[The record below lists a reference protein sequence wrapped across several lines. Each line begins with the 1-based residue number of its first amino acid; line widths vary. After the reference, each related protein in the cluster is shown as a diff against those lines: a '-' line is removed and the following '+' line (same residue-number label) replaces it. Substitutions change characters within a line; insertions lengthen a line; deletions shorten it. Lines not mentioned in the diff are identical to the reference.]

1 MAENG
6 PLPDHLRCKRTDG
19 RRWRCGRKV
28 LPGKKLCEIHHL
40 QGKHRQHKW
49 KVPESLK
56 IQREYKNRNKIS
68 NGARVRLQKEEADV
82 VLSKLGQKRKKS
94 EGFEEVVKMK
104 KKKKM
109 KKKVKA
115 KKNTLQFELIRM
127 VLKREVEKRKGQST
141 SNKKPNSKS
150 KSGSSDNNGGE
161 EGEEDDEDE
170 EPELMRDLPNGFMAI
185 SPVKHFNN
193 VGSCSASAASCDVKI
208 GSDSSSGIR
217 FRSKNLEPLPIGAA
231 LQVKDMVELR
241 RGKKK
246 QKCHWCRKNGLSSTL
261 IQCSSCS
268 KEFFCTDCIKDRYFD
283 EQEEVQN
290 ACPVCRG
297 TCGCKPCLAGRF
309 KDSDCEEYSNGG
321 RQVNKVL
328 HFHYMIC
335 MLLPVLK
342 QMNRDLVSEIDTEA
356 KMKGL
361 KPSEVQIE
369 LAKVSS
375 NQRSCNKCKASIVD
389 FHRSCQICSYNLC
402 LRCCR
407 DVFQGIVCGNVDVL
421 VSKCPTRRKTFIS
434 GKQQCEVISAFTSKK
449 RLPGRCPS
457 NRKAFNGCV
466 GIPCPSSEFGG
477 CGDSLLDLSSLF
489 PLSWAKELET
499 SAEELIGCYEL
510 PETLDIN
517 SSCSLCTES
526 DLDTDEIRQSQEASA
541 REDSQD
547 NLLYCPTAAEIHG
560 DNLEHFQ
567 KHWGKGQPVK
577 VRNVLLGTS
586 DLSWDPIVMFCTYL
600 KNNANTP
607 GNTQATDSLDH
618 FEVEIG
624 VRQLFMGSI
633 RGPKKA
639 NMWHEDLKLKGWLSS
654 QVIQEHLP
662 AHFSEIL
669 HALPLPEYMDP
680 ASGLLNVAAEL
691 PQEISK
697 PDLGPS
703 IYISYNSGNDIV
715 RADSVSKLR
724 YDTYDVVNVLVH
736 ATDAPVSTEQL
747 NYIRKLMKKN
757 KEENRANG
765 GSIEELGLHDLV
777 EEEVQ
782 LHKKVARVSWFS
794 AAAAAAQH
802 EACDEKPEAAFHNNG
817 ACSDTDSDTDT
828 DTDTDT
834 EVSKFFFGPVKGS
847 RTSDHRPS
855 RIKHTETTSD
865 EEFVSEKHEES
876 CGVLW
881 DVFRRQDVPKLV
893 EYLRLHSKEFV
904 ETYGSRKPVTHP
916 IHDQIFFLDA
926 VHKRRLKEE
935 FEIEPWSFEQH
946 VGEAVIVPAGCP
958 YQIRNLKS
966 CVNIVLDFVSP
977 ESVVQS
983 MQLIDELRLLPDKHK
998 ARADSLEVKQMA
1010 IHGVSR
1016 AIKEIRD
1023 LTS

>member
-6 PLPDHLRCKRTDG
+6 SLPDHLRCKRTDG
-19 RRWRCGRKV
+19 RRWRCGRRV
-28 LPGKKLCEIHHL
+28 EQGKKLCEIHHL
-40 QGKHRQHKW
+40 QGKHRSHKW

-56 IQREYKNRNKIS
+56 IQRKYKNSN
-68 NGARVRLQKEEADV
+68 NGARVRLPKEGDV
-82 VLSKLGQKRKKS
+82 VLSKLGQKRKRP
-94 EGFEEVVKMK
+94 EGFHEVVKMK
-104 KKKKM
+104 KKTKTKKI
-109 KKKVKA
+109 KA

-127 VLKREVEKRKGQST
+127 ALNRAVEKRKGQST
-141 SNKKPNSKS
+141 NNKKSNSKN
-150 KSGSSDNNGGE
+150 KSGSSENNSGE
-161 EGEEDDEDE
+161 EEEEDE
-170 EPELMRDLPNGFMAI
+170 EHELMRDLPNGFMAI
-185 SPVKHFNN
+185 SPAKHFNN
-193 VGSCSASAASCDVKI
+193 VGSCSASTASCDVKI
-208 GSDSSSGIR
+208 GSDLSSGRR

-231 LQVKDMVELR
+231 LQVKDMVELK

-261 IQCSSCS
+261 IQCSSCR
-268 KEFFCTDCIKDRYFD
+268 KEFFCMDCIKERYFD

-297 TCGCKPCLAGRF
+297 TCGCKPCSAARF
-309 KDSDCEEYSNGG
+309 KDGECEEFSNGR

-328 HFHYMIC
+328 YFHYMIC

-342 QMNRDLVSEIDTEA
+342 KMNQDLASEIDTEA
-356 KMKGL
+356 KIKGL
-361 KPSEVQIE
+361 KPSEIQIE
-369 LAKVSS
+369 QAKVSS
-375 NQRSCNKCKASIVD
+375 NQRSCNNCKALIVD
-389 FHRSCQICSYNLC
+389 FLRSCQSCPYSLC

-407 DVFQGIVCGNVDVL
+407 DVFQGLVRGNVDVL
-421 VSKCPTRRKTFIS
+421 VSKCPTRRKTFVS
-434 GKQQCEVISAFTSKK
+434 GRQQSEMISAFASKK
-449 RLPGRCPS
+449 RFPGRHS
-457 NRKAFNGCV
+457 RNRKAFNGCV
-466 GIPCPSSEFGG
+466 GIPCPPSEFGG

-489 PLSWAKELET
+489 PLNWAKELEK

-526 DLDTDEIRQSQEASA
+526 DLETDEVKQSQEAST

-547 NLLYCPTAAEIHG
+547 NLLYCPTAVDIHG
-560 DNLEHFQ
+560 DKLEHFQ

-600 KNNANTP
+600 KNNANTT
-607 GNTQATDSLDH
+607 GNTQAIDCLDH

-633 RGPKKA
+633 RCPKNA
-639 NMWHEDLKLKGWLSS
+639 NMWHEELKLKGWLSP

-662 AHFSEIL
+662 AHYSEIL

-680 ASGLLNVAAEL
+680 TSGVLNLAAEL

-715 RADSVSKLR
+715 RAESVSKLR
-724 YDTYDVVNVLVH
+724 YDTYDVINILVH

-757 KEENRANG
+757 NEENRANG
-765 GSIEELGLHDLV
+765 GSIEELRLHDLV
-777 EEEVQ
+777 EEEIQ
-782 LHKKVARVSWFS
+782 LHKKVARVSWF
-794 AAAAAAQH
+794 AAAQH
-802 EACDEKPEAAFHNNG
+802 ETRDEKRNTVFHNNG

-828 DTDTDT
+828 DTDT
-834 EVSKFFFGPVKGS
+834 EVSKFLFVPVKGS
-847 RTSDHRPS
+847 RTSEHRTS
-855 RIKHTETTSD
+855 GLKRSETTSD

-893 EYLRLHSKEFV
+893 EYLRQHSYEFV
-904 ETYGSRKPVTHP
+904 DTYGSRKPVTHP
-916 IHDQIFFLDA
+916 IHDQIVFLNSM
-926 VHKRRLKEE
+926 HKQRLKEE
-935 FEIEPWSFEQH
+935 FEIEPWTFEQH
-946 VGEAVIVPAGCP
+946 VGEAIIIPAGCP
-958 YQIRNLKS
+958 YQIMNLKS

-977 ESVVQS
+977 ESVMQS
-983 MQLIDELRLLPDKHK
+983 MQLTDELRLLPDKHK
-998 ARADSLEVKQMA
+998 ARADCLEVKQMA
-1010 IHGVSR
+1010 IHGISR
-1016 AIKEIRD
+1016 AIKEIRE
-1023 LTS
+1023 LTSCTD